1 MFIYLGKPHET
12 KDKIICPILLL
23 FIIGLMN
30 SFQHLN
36 DLKNVFRFSIFHNT
50 QTHKHYSEK
59 TSRVALLRRVRLKTE
74 TAPANQ
80 IVDIFIGR
88 NTFCLQN
95 SQPCGFV
102 NVFSSH
108 IEEAKMFTKQ
118 LIIKQYTGWVLPS
131 VLISTQ
137 FL

>member
-36 DLKNVFRFSIFHNT
+36 DLKNVFWFSIFHNT

-59 TSRVALLRRVRLKTE
+59 TSRVALLKTE

-80 IVDIFIGR
+80 IVDIFIGM

-102 NVFSSH
+102 NVFSNH
-108 IEEAKMFTKQ
+108 FQTMFIKQ